1 MQTWLVHMREPL
13 RLFRELGPHGFLTFQ
28 LIVGG
33 NALVALAHPAFV
45 SALGYDLISCFQRAA
60 TVRPSFEL
68 YFV

>member
-1 MQTWLVHMREPL
+1 MREPL

-45 SALGYDLISCFQRAA
+45 SALGYDLITLFSEGCNS
-60 TVRPSFEL
+60 SFEL